1 MVPSKKSIDT
11 FLLALVIT
19 VVLTACHNYY
29 KLSLLQRKSS
39 EATASAIDSLRLSER
54 YFILRNGSD
63 AYYMK
68 NAVLSSDQ
76 TSIECT
82 LDTVPFYH
90 QVYLQKGKS
99 GNLKYHPGNEIESF
113 VLNEVHFQIPF
124 DKTAALGP
132 YTLQLNQVQRI
143 EVIEKDRN
151 RTTGSYV
158 AGAIGY
164 TLGVLAVVS
173 IIVVATKS
181 SCPFVS
187 AYANGG
193 FSLQGE
199 IYGGAIYPQMA
210 RHDYMPLQMDPLS
223 DGSLQVK
230 ISNEL
235 HENQYTDQAELWMIT
250 HDKNSKVLADEK
262 GNLYNISDPQPLI
275 NCLLNG
281 KKDMTAA
288 LKNADDNYLMYM
300 DDSTTLNATN
310 EAVLNFR
317 KPVAAKKGKLILSLK
332 NSYFL
337 DLLYGELAKGFGS
350 YYNTYITQQRKKTL
364 AELVQWTR
372 DQQIPLQVSLK
383 TASGWKKISEVTT
396 IGPLATRRI
405 VVPVDFS
412 DNAEPFTAI
421 KLSSGFM
428 FWEIDY
434 AAMDFTED
442 NNFTVQKLAPSEA
455 TDELGKNV
463 SPDLEKE
470 DAIYLSQPSI
480 GNVATIVY
488 KASPLTD
495 ATKSRT
501 YILHSKGYYEHIRD
515 FKNPPNIAFLNQ
527 FKKANALPLFGVS
540 LYKKMAAQN
549 NLSLTASH

>member
-1 MVPSKKSIDT
+1 
-11 FLLALVIT
+11 
-19 VVLTACHNYY
+19 
-29 KLSLLQRKSS
+29 
-39 EATASAIDSLRLSER
+39 
-54 YFILRNGSD
+54 
-63 AYYMK
+63 
-68 NAVLSSDQ
+68 
-76 TSIECT
+76 
-82 LDTVPFYH
+82 
-90 QVYLQKGKS
+90 
-99 GNLKYHPGNEIESF
+99 
-113 VLNEVHFQIPF
+113 
-124 DKTAALGP
+124 
-132 YTLQLNQVQRI
+132 
-143 EVIEKDRN
+143 
-151 RTTGSYV
+151 
-158 AGAIGY
+158 
-164 TLGVLAVVS
+164 
-173 IIVVATKS
+173 
-181 SCPFVS
+181 
-187 AYANGG
+187 
-193 FSLQGE
+193 
-199 IYGGAIYPQMA
+199 
-210 RHDYMPLQMDPLS
+210 
-223 DGSLQVK
+223 
-230 ISNEL
+230 
-235 HENQYTDQAELWMIT
+235 
-250 HDKNSKVLADEK
+250 
-262 GNLYNISDPQPLI
+262 
-275 NCLLNG
+275 
-281 KKDMTAA
+281 
-288 LKNADDNYLMYM
+288 M

-350 YYNTYITQQRKKTL
+350 YYNTYITQQRKKPL

-463 SPDLEKE
+463 LPDLEKE

-527 FKKANALPLFGVS
+527 FKKANAFPLFGVS

-549 NLSLTASH
+549 NPSLTASH